1 MVYCLLEINKQTKNN
16 GMEIRNSADYY
27 DGSGL
32 RDLILELDLHKF
44 FEDKDYGN
52 NEVKF
57 FYVINCLKF
66 NAKSRRRFDHKE
78 KVLFWDVVLDYLTIK
93 KANVNEKKKIL
104 ATSIISSFD
113 ILDNYKKLNL
123 DKDSIKKD
131 AKEYFIKLGWL

>member
-1 MVYCLLEINKQTKNN
+1 
-16 GMEIRNSADYY
+16 MEIRNSADYY

-52 NEVKF
+52 NDVKF

-66 NAKSRRRFDHKE
+66 NAKSRRRFDHKD
-78 KVLFWDVVLDYLTIK
+78 KVLYWDVVLDYLTIK
-93 KANVNEKKKIL
+93 KANVNEKKKFL

-113 ILDNYKKLNL
+113 ILDQYKKLNL
-123 DKDSIKKD
+123 DKDSIKED
-131 AKEYFIKLGWL
+131 AKKYFIELGWL

>member
-1 MVYCLLEINKQTKNN
+1 MVCCLLEINKQIKNN

-66 NAKSRRRFDHKE
+66 NAKSRRRFDQKE
-78 KVLFWDVVLDYLTIK
+78 KVLYWDIVLDYLTIK

-113 ILDNYKKLNL
+113 ILDIYKKLNL
-123 DKDSIKKD
+123 DKDSIKED
-131 AKEYFIKLGWL
+131 AKEYFIELGWL

>member
-1 MVYCLLEINKQTKNN
+1 MVCCLLEINKQIKNN

-66 NAKSRRRFDHKE
+66 NAKSRRRFDQKE
-78 KVLFWDVVLDYLTIK
+78 KVLYWDVVLDYLTIK

-113 ILDNYKKLNL
+113 ILDIYKKLNL
-123 DKDSIKKD
+123 DKDSIKED
-131 AKEYFIKLGWL
+131 AKEYFIELGWL